1 MSKGYTENKAF
12 EMAEE
17 SMARTF
23 EKLKDNMRVAHGLAM
38 NNHGRSFLTLAQQQA
53 VSLFEPRNTKED

>member
-1 MSKGYTENKAF
+1 MSKV
-12 EMAEE
+12 
-17 SMARTF
+17 F

-53 VSLFEPRNTKED
+53 VRMGLI